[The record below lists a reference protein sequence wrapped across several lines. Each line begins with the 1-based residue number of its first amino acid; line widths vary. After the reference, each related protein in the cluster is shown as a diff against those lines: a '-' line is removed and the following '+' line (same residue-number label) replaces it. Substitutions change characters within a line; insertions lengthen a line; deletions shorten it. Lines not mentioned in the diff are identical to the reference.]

1 METKRSGILL
11 LSLFCG
17 YSLMSATVVKDDGKL
32 TIDVPQAEDYTLS
45 ADDAL
50 KLKDGLDLY
59 KTGVGRLIISTDLKS
74 ESWDGEIVVEAGYL
88 RTTLNGALGGVAKGT
103 VIKEG
108 ATLEIEDNSLSYAKI
123 HTGEH
128 FAIGGEG
135 VGKCGA
141 VYAIKGKNPDS
152 GKSISTNMMFGDSI
166 VTLTSDTIVG
176 YAGDDASINGS
187 CGFRGATVDMGGYT
201 LTFKKGANHG
211 FFGGE
216 IKNPGRINVE
226 AGIKLTLENEINLG
240 DHPDKTLYLGKNATL
255 VVQNLGKDADNLKK
269 PGWRIETEAEATLK
283 MQGDVNCSWYGPIHL
298 GGALSFTGRMKEYFF
313 RGAISGPGSIAVSSP
328 DDNPALPVCIFDNK
342 TATPNSYEGAFTL
355 SKGSISFTGL
365 SGIPSLAEGGFSA
378 SRGTSVSMQAV
389 ESDTI
394 SDEKLFGIWKT
405 VSLNA
410 PQPPSNPLSSSD
422 YDHKR
427 ADFKF
432 ELGLGRDY
440 SFAKNIDENI
450 TVYHGGENETL
461 TIASQIGALPNFV
474 NSAGTLKFAGAG
486 TQRASWIDLRGG
498 TVEVAAGTEL
508 NLSSNAYVCAPFPGV
523 ARLKI
528 AGRYSNADAKG
539 ATRLARNLA
548 IAAKCGRGVMEIEE
562 GAEVEERFASSGSA
576 ANTCAPN
583 GWGDDEKFNYAHPKS
598 MASYYQRGG
607 IYRTTTGNENYLGN
621 YFGFY
626 YSLEGGLL
634 HFRSTSRMAY
644 CSAATATIHQRAGIC
659 YIDNCSFDSTGVGR
673 FAHHYI
679 SGGTLA
685 MTNGEYA
692 LVRQDSEGRSL
703 SFNQGYGAL
712 AVLTVE
718 GENSLC
724 DMHIIDEHLSWRSSL
739 NLAAQHYSRGQVNL
753 LSGGVL
759 RANGIYKKINA
770 QVNTVSGKAVN
781 EDMVGN
787 VADVAFDGGVMQ
799 LTCRNKNATQKIFRN
814 FIGEDDHVRVYGGG
828 AAIDTNGKNWTLG
841 APLEAPEGNGV
852 EAIALPDGIANA
864 AAWEFTASPT
874 VEITDPTG
882 VGTGATAVAV
892 FDTVNGKVTG
902 IKITNRGNNYAS
914 ALATISRGGHTNSWT
929 VAATVSPN
937 VSGGFEKRGA
947 GTLIVDKVC
956 TYTGPTKVSG
966 GVLKLDADGAIDSS
980 SCVVLAGGTLDVNA
994 KAFDVPV
1001 AGGAGSVVGT
1011 DALTLSASIG
1021 FDARQLVAG
1030 GALSFEG
1037 PITVPAGAV
1046 VDIDNLEELEQT
1058 KKGRFR
1064 LISATGGYRG
1074 KLPELS
1080 AELTEK
1086 GWWLELSADGK
1097 HLYVYR
1103 SSGLWLICR

>member
-1 METKRSGILL
+1 MNAKHMSVMLL
-11 LSLFCG
+11 ALVGG
-17 YSLMSATVVKDDGKL
+17 YSLTAATVAQGEGML
-32 TIDVPQAEDYTLS
+32 TIDVPQGETYTLS
-45 ADDAL
+45 GADASAL
-50 KLKDGLDLY
+50 SGLDLY
-59 KTGVGRLIISTDLKS
+59 KTGGGRLIISTDLKS
-74 ESWDGEIVVEAGYL
+74 AGWDGEIFVEAGYL
-88 RTTLNGALGGVAKGT
+88 RTTLNGALGGVTKGT
-103 VIKEG
+103 VVRSG
-108 ATLEIEDNSLSYAKI
+108 ATLEIEDNSTNRADIHNSEPLSV
-123 HTGEH
+123 
-128 FAIGGEG
+128 GGAGVEG
-135 VGKCGA
+135 KGA
-141 VYAIKGKNPDS
+141 LYVTKKGS
-152 GKSISTNMMFGDSI
+152 SISTNMMFNNAK
-166 VTLTSDTIVG
+166 VTLTADTLVG
-176 YAGDDASINGS
+176 YSGTESFDGT
-187 CGFRGATVDMGGYT
+187 CGFRNVAVNMGGFT
-201 LTFKKGANHG
+201 LSFKKGTNHG
-211 FFGGE
+211 FFGGS
-216 IKNPGRINVE
+216 ISNPGRIEVE
-226 AGIKLTLENEINLG
+226 SGRKLTLENEVDMG
-240 DHPDKTLYLGKNATL
+240 DKPNNTLYLGDGAEL
-255 VVQNLGKDADNLKK
+255 VIQNLGKSPWDIKK
-269 PGWRIETEAEATLK
+269 PGWRLETQGSATLR
-283 MQGDVNCSWYGPIHL
+283 MQGDSECSWYGPIHL
-298 GGALSFTGRMKEYFF
+298 GGALAFYGRKHKYTF
-313 RGAISGPGSIAVSSP
+313 RGPISGPGRIVVNSP
-328 DDNPALPVCIFDNK
+328 DDNPAMPLCYFDNR
-342 TATPNSYEGAFTL
+342 TATPNSYEGSFTL
-355 SKGSISFTGL
+355 TRGTINFTGI

-523 ARLKI
+523 AKLKI

-548 IAAKCGRGVMEIEE
+548 IAAKCGRGAMEIEE

-576 ANTCAPN
+576 AYTCAPN

-659 YIDNCSFDSTGVGR
+659 YMDNCSFDSTGAGR

-692 LVRQDSEGRSL
+692 LVRQDAEGRSL
-703 SFNQGYGAL
+703 SFGQGYGAL

-718 GENSLC
+718 GANSLC

-759 RANGIYKKINA
+759 RANGIYKKLNA

-781 EDMVGN
+781 ENMVGN
-787 VADVAFDGGVMQ
+787 VADVAFDGGIMQ
-799 LTCRNKNATQKIFRN
+799 LTCRNKNADQKIFRN
-814 FIGEDDHVRVYGGG
+814 FTGENDHVRVFGGG

-852 EAIALPDGIANA
+852 ESIVLPDGIVNA
-864 AAWEFTASPT
+864 EPWEFTAAPT
-874 VEITDPTG
+874 VEIVDPTG

-892 FDTVNGKVTG
+892 FDTENGKVTG

-947 GTLIVDKVC
+947 GTLIVDQVC
-956 TYTGPTKVSG
+956 TYTGNTKVAG
-966 GVLKLDADGAIDSS
+966 GTLKLGVDGAINASS
-980 SCVVLAGGTLDVNA
+980 GIVLAGGTLDAANDA
-994 KAFDVPV
+994 SFNVPFV
-1001 AGGAGSVVGT
+1001 GGAGTIVGIEELNMAANT
-1011 DALTLSASIG
+1011 A
-1021 FDARQLVAG
+1021 FDAAQMLEREVMAFAG
-1030 GALSFEG
+1030 EVKF
-1037 PITVPAGAV
+1037 PAGATL
-1046 VDIDNLEELEQT
+1046 DIANLALLESMKRT
-1058 KKGRFR
+1058 RFC
-1064 LISATGGYRG
+1064 LISAEGGISG
-1074 KLPELS
+1074 ALPSLS
-1080 AELTEK
+1080 SALIQS
-1086 GWWLELSADGK
+1086 GWWLELSIDGK
-1097 HLYVYR
+1097 RLYARRPFKGVHI
-1103 SSGLWLICR
+1103 ICR